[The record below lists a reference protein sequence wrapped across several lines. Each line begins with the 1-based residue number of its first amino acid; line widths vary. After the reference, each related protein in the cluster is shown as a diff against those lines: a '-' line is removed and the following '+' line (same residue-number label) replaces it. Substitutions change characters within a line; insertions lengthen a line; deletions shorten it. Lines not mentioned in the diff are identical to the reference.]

1 MVSLKKC
8 TIYCIVYCWYN
19 YMADLNSWSFT
30 LGACVEVL
38 VTETNELMG
47 IFFQDSEM
55 QQIFKS
61 YPQFI
66 CLDATYKLLE
76 FSFLFT

>member
-1 MVSLKKC
+1 
-8 TIYCIVYCWYN
+8 
-19 YMADLNSWSFT
+19 MADLNSWSFT

-38 VTETNELMG
+38 VTETNELMS
-47 IFFQDSEM
+47 IFFQDSET

-61 YPQFI
+61 YPEFI

-76 FSFLFT
+76 FPVYMMLIEDGNGQSEIAAAILLI